1 MALMDMRNNA
11 IIKQA
16 QERRALKQVAQENFD
31 AAEKEAKEKSRKMR
45 MRDISNI
52 YGIADAQRS
61 ASFGI
66 SSAALSSRPDFNR
79 QQELATLREMSA
91 LKDRDIQN
99 QMGLTFHRADDLLRN
114 GNVSE
119 DERVKINHQVNT
131 ELIKLDGELKEHRL
145 TSQKEI
151 LLAERAAAEERKKM
165 AQEFSAIQ
173 ASAFEAQTGRNS
185 MTLATQASKNIA
197 DAFDTFKDF
206 DIRMARAAESAARIA
221 EAMKLGSAAFESGMS
236 ALGFRSQATREALRD
251 PDDLGGRARRR
262 ETFGAALDIVNRAQE
277 FRGQAALAGSLANN
291 PFLDTENFAAFE
303 QLDNFDAV
311 SRRFRGIGA
320 GIGDMGAGGAGILAQ
335 AQLNALPDIGT
346 LTAIAQMGGAR
357 GAQARGA
364 LGTVAGL
371 NRTLAA
377 DQERE
382 LQKTLAKSAILEKT
396 ILPDAQAQLDLIQKD
411 LDAKRLSPK
420 AALDAFLATT
430 EELGDEITPEMLK
443 MRVQALK
450 DRATIEEKNR
460 KELINAVKNIKQEVL
475 VNIYGDG
482 ANGTMNGRPLQQQTR
497 STR

>member
-1 MALMDMRNNA
+1 
-11 IIKQA
+11 
-16 QERRALKQVAQENFD
+16 
-31 AAEKEAKEKSRKMR
+31 
-45 MRDISNI
+45 
-52 YGIADAQRS
+52 
-61 ASFGI
+61 
-66 SSAALSSRPDFNR
+66 
-79 QQELATLREMSA
+79 
-91 LKDRDIQN
+91 
-99 QMGLTFHRADDLLRN
+99 
-114 GNVSE
+114 
-119 DERVKINHQVNT
+119 
-131 ELIKLDGELKEHRL
+131 
-145 TSQKEI
+145 
-151 LLAERAAAEERKKM
+151 
-165 AQEFSAIQ
+165 
-173 ASAFEAQTGRNS
+173 
-185 MTLATQASKNIA
+185 
-197 DAFDTFKDF
+197 
-206 DIRMARAAESAARIA
+206 
-221 EAMKLGSAAFESGMS
+221 
-236 ALGFRSQATREALRD
+236 
-251 PDDLGGRARRR
+251 
-262 ETFGAALDIVNRAQE
+262 
-277 FRGQAALAGSLANN
+277 
-291 PFLDTENFAAFE
+291 LDTENFAAFE

-346 LTAIAQMGGAR
+346 LAAIAQMGGAR